1 MGEHAIRLRGGWE
14 WLEVPHADGSN
25 VAQPASLPLTWPSP
39 LPPRVRL
46 TRRFGAPRIDE
57 SKESL
62 WLRLE
67 HVGGLES
74 IRLNGQSL
82 DFDRDA
88 RRLEILLDAR
98 APLLSRNQLELE
110 AIPQE
115 QGDGSSEPW
124 GNVALVVQPR

>member
-1 MGEHAIRLRGGWE
+1 VAEHAIRLRGGWE
-14 WLEVPHADGSN
+14 WLEVPHAGESN
-25 VAQPASLPLTWPSP
+25 VAHPVSLPLNWPFP

-57 SKESL
+57 STETL

-82 DFDRDA
+82 EFDRNA
-88 RRLEILLDAR
+88 RRLEVPLVA
-98 APLLSRNQLELE
+98 LLSRNQLELE
-110 AIPQE
+110 AIPQV
-115 QGDGSSEPW
+115 QGDGFNEPW